1 MTKET
6 QEYIHNSLTKIAE
19 HTLQMLEAKPVL
31 TEAEQVLK
39 DDVEQILSYSEAHYK
54 PNESDGFFSVLRLH
68 RDDFEHQGYDAS
80 NVTDD
85 QMQRIADKIG
95 EANMESFWCGVDFHA
110 EDKKLLGVIN

>member
-1 MTKET
+1 MRPET
-6 QEYIHNSLTKIAE
+6 QEFIFNSLIEIAE
-19 HTLQMLEAKPVL
+19 TTLQMLEAKALL

-95 EANMESFWCGVDFHA
+95 ESSMESFWCGVDFHA